1 MYLTTKELAA
11 YLDMSEQ
18 LILQLIY
25 ENKIRAVWDGQQ
37 YIVNKEQFNQHL
49 KQMEKVKELI
59 EEWKNEPIPESYDV
73 KDED

>member
-1 MYLTTKELAA
+1 MFLTTKELAA

-18 LILQLIY
+18 LILQLIF

>member
-18 LILQLIY
+18 SILQLIY
-25 ENKIRAVWDGQQ
+25 ENKIKAVHDGQQ
-37 YIVNKEQFNQHL
+37 YLINKEQFNQHL
-49 KQMEKVKELI
+49 KQVEKAKELI

>member
-11 YLDMSEQ
+11 YLEMSEQ

-25 ENKIRAVWDGQQ
+25 ENKIKAVYDGQQ

-49 KQMEKVKELI
+49 KQVEKMKQLL
-59 EEWKNEPIPESYDV
+59 EEWKIEPIPESYDV

>member
-25 ENKIRAVWDGQQ
+25 ENKIRAVHDGQQ
-37 YIVNKEQFNQHL
+37 YLINKEQFNQHL
-49 KQMEKVKELI
+49 KQVEKVKELI
-59 EEWKNEPIPESYDV
+59 EEWKNEPIPESPDV

>member
-25 ENKIRAVWDGQQ
+25 ENKIKAVHDGQQ
-37 YIVNKEQFNQHL
+37 YLINKEQFNQHL
-49 KQMEKVKELI
+49 KQVEKVKELI
-59 EEWKNEPIPESYDV
+59 EQWKNEPIPESYDV